1 MKRLSMLVFCLVSL
15 TGCYESA
22 PDKSDAADIA
32 KQEVSMA
39 LCGDRAAGC
48 ISKAVGDARVGERL
62 NDHTNK
68 ITVSFSKIIATPLAI
83 KGEKQTKF
91 TGGGFVSYV
100 FDAKN
105 GDTYVKEISLWSEDG
120 AQLIDLCGH
129 NYTFCTK

>member
-1 MKRLSMLVFCLVSL
+1 MKRLIMLVACLIGL
-15 TGCYESA
+15 AGCYQST
-22 PDKSDAADIA
+22 PDKSGAADIA

-48 ISKAVGDARVGERL
+48 ISMAVGEAHVGERL

-68 ITVSFSKIIATPLAI
+68 ITVSFSKIIATPLAN
-83 KGEKQTKF
+83 KGKKTKKF
-91 TGGGFVSYV
+91 IGGGVVSYV

-105 GDTYVKEISLWSEDG
+105 GDAYVKEISLWSEDG